1 MFLVHFCFPLY
12 ICNPPPPPLTS
23 YPISGLGKFLRFI
36 LILISILIYSLGYT
50 HHKQQ
55 ESPLQNYNM
64 SLVTVEY
71 NIDPLPSLIQYT
83 HIPSPTSSQTYTP
96 ILSLNI
102 FPVFCSRMLNVQ
114 HINHQVY
121 QQISDMN
128 CLPIIIIQQ
137 EKKFIN
143 ILHFIWVFSLY
154 FNIELIN
161 TV

>member
-1 MFLVHFCFPLY
+1 MHPNNKPSSVLVILSAVWSKTILKLKCSSCISVFLY
-12 ICNPPPPPLTS
+12 ISAIPPLTS

-102 FPVFCSRMLNVQ
+102 FPIFCSRMLNVQ
-114 HINHQVY
+114 QINHQVY

-128 CLPIIIIQQ
+128 CLPIIIIQ
-137 EKKFIN
+137 
-143 ILHFIWVFSLY
+143 
-154 FNIELIN
+154 
-161 TV
+161 